1 MPSPDFA
8 PQLRFGASPGRS
20 LSKFI
25 LMEFRTVAII
35 AHIDHGKTTL
45 VDQILRQGG
54 AFESHEE
61 LTERVMDSDE
71 QEKERG
77 ITIYAKNCSII
88 YQDSKIN
95 IVDTPGH
102 ADFGSEVERV
112 LRMCD
117 CVLLLVDAF
126 DGPMPQTRFVLK
138 KSLEIGLKP
147 IVIINKIDRPGADPD
162 KALSQ
167 VFDLFVQLGANH
179 DQLDFPYVFAVGRDG
194 IAKNKLTEESKNL
207 NPLFDLILKRVKP
220 ATGDPEKSLL
230 LQPVNLSYDSYAGR
244 MAIGRVLQGTVKKN
258 QQVYM
263 IKENGSRISGRVT
276 KIFVYRGIGQAEVE
290 SAGPGEVI
298 QIAGL
303 PEIYVGDTISDDEN
317 TKPLPLITV
326 DPPTVAMD
334 FLVNDSPF
342 AGKEGTQV
350 TTRQIRER
358 LTRELETNVGLK
370 IEFGERADAF
380 RVSGRG
386 EMHLGV
392 LIEAMRREG
401 FELAVSR
408 PEVIMR
414 ETARKKMEPLETAYI
429 DVPDQFAGTIIEKL
443 GRRRGIMQNM
453 QSKNGITRLTYEV
466 PTRGLLGFRNEFVI
480 DTRGEGILTH
490 AFKEYAL
497 YMGEMPGRSTGSIIS
512 GVTGNSVAYAIWQL
526 QERGTFFIGPGTPVY
541 AGMIV
546 GETPSGQDIIVNI
559 GKEKRLSNVRASGSD
574 EAIRLIPP
582 LNMTLDM
589 ALEYIQED
597 ELVEV
602 TPKSIRLRKKI
613 LDEVARKRDTRA
625 KADKK

>member
-1 MPSPDFA
+1 
-8 PQLRFGASPGRS
+8 
-20 LSKFI
+20 
-25 LMEFRTVAII
+25 MEYRTIAII

-61 LTERVMDSDE
+61 LTDRVMDSDE

-77 ITIYAKNCSII
+77 ITIYAKNCSIL
-88 YQDSKIN
+88 YKDSKIN

-117 CVLLLVDAF
+117 SVLLLVDAF

-138 KSLEIGLKP
+138 KSLEIGLRP
-147 IVIINKIDRPGADPD
+147 MVIINKIDRQGADPER
-162 KALSQ
+162 ALSE

-179 DQLDFPYVFAVGRDG
+179 EQLDFPYVYAVGRDG
-194 IAKNKLTEESKNL
+194 IAKVKLTDHSVDL
-207 NPLFDLILKRVKP
+207 CPLLDLICSQVQP
-220 ATGDPEKSLL
+220 SSGDPGKPLL
-230 LQPVNLSYDSYAGR
+230 LQPVNLAYDSYAGR
-244 MAIGRVLQGTVKKN
+244 MAVGRITDGTVGKN
-258 QQVYM
+258 QEVYLL
-263 IKENGSRISGRVT
+263 KPDGKTETGRISKVM
-276 KIFVYRGIGQAEVE
+276 VYRGIRQVEVDQAE
-290 SAGPGEVI
+290 AGDVVMV
-298 QIAGL
+298 AGL
-303 PEIYVGDTISDDEN
+303 PEVYVGDTIAGEG
-317 TKPLPLITV
+317 TAQPLPMITI
-326 DPPTVAMD
+326 DPPTVSMD

-342 AGKEGTQV
+342 AGKEGKLV
-350 TTRQIRER
+350 TTRHIRER
-358 LTRELETNVGLK
+358 LKRELETNVGLK
-370 IEFGERADAF
+370 IELGERAEAF

-408 PEVIMR
+408 PEVILR
-414 ETARKKMEPLETAYI
+414 EMKGVQMEPIETAYI
-429 DVPDQFAGTIIEKL
+429 DVPDQYVGAVIEKL
-443 GRRRGIMQNM
+443 GRRKGMMQTM
-453 QSKNGITRLTYEV
+453 ESKNGMSRLTYDV

-480 DTRGEGILTH
+480 DTRGDGILTH
-490 AFKEYAL
+490 AFKEYAPSV
-497 YMGEMPGRSTGSIIS
+497 GDMPGRTTGSIIS
-512 GVTGNSVAYAIWQL
+512 GITGTSVAYAIWQL
-526 QERGTFFIGPGTPVY
+526 QERGTFFIGSGVPVY

-546 GETPSGQDIIVNI
+546 GESPNGQDIIVNI

-574 EAIRLIPP
+574 EAIRLVPP
-582 LNMTLDM
+582 LIMTLDM

-613 LDEVARKRDTRA
+613 LDEIERKREARRV
-625 KADKK
+625 KA